1 MKLVLKWPAFGMV
14 AVLLTLF
21 MGGCQDDQLVAQRN
35 QLLQQ
40 NQQLKQ
46 QLDQANSDLAAA
58 RTELAQQQAAQTTAP
73 TQEQGSAGT
82 GENTMLPNFGNGAG
96 GQEGSGG
103 QTQTGSAETIGGGGE
118 LKRFVLSS
126 DVLFASGSAR
136 LEPSASHAL
145 IHVAD
150 ELNGEYAGRNVV
162 VEGYT
167 DNRPIRHTYPNNYA
181 LGLARARAV
190 ERFLEDHGVS
200 ADRLKAISFGDTHLV
215 STKDLA
221 LDRRVEIVVMR

>member
-96 GQEGSGG
+96 GQEGSG
-103 QTQTGSAETIGGGGE
+103 
-118 LKRFVLSS
+118 
-126 DVLFASGSAR
+126 
-136 LEPSASHAL
+136 
-145 IHVAD
+145 
-150 ELNGEYAGRNVV
+150 
-162 VEGYT
+162 
-167 DNRPIRHTYPNNYA
+167 
-181 LGLARARAV
+181 
-190 ERFLEDHGVS
+190 
-200 ADRLKAISFGDTHLV
+200 
-215 STKDLA
+215 
-221 LDRRVEIVVMR
+221 